1 MQLADVVRTLK
12 EQGTA
17 QNRKVY
23 ARHGAEEP
31 MFGVSYAVLRP
42 LAKRIGRDQALA
54 EGLWNTG
61 NHDCRALALLVADGA
76 TIKKSTLTAWGRTP
90 GVRCLAGEL
99 AKVVAPTT
107 WGIEL
112 GSKWCAA
119 RNDLPR
125 QLGWCVIACLAL
137 DETRELEPLLEAA
150 LDTIERTIHESPNYT
165 RHAMNHA
172 LIAIGGRDVKLKKRA
187 LAAARRIGKVQVDH
201 GETGCK
207 TPDAAAYIAK
217 IWARKATRP

>member
-23 ARHGAEEP
+23 ARHGAQEP

-42 LAKRIGRDQALA
+42 LAKRIGRDQSLA
-54 EGLWNTG
+54 EALWNTG
-61 NHDCRALALLVADGA
+61 NHDCRALALLVADVA

-90 GVRCLAGEL
+90 GAGCLAGEL
-99 AKVVAPTT
+99 AKVVAPTA

-112 GSKWCAA
+112 GSKWCAS
-119 RNDLPR
+119 RGDLQR
-125 QLGWCVIACLAL
+125 QLGWYVIARLAL
-137 DETRELEPLLEAA
+137 DETREVEPLLEVA
-150 LDTIERTIHESPNYT
+150 LETIERTIHEAPNYT
-165 RHAMNHA
+165 RHAMNYA
-172 LIAIGGRDVKLKKRA
+172 LISIGGRNAKLKQRA
-187 LAAARRIGKVQVDH
+187 IAAARRIGKVEVDH

-207 TPDAAAYIAK
+207 TPDATAYIAK
-217 IWARKATRP
+217 IRARKATRR